1 MTTLLDLQTQASL
14 RSVKESGEP
23 FPDKQQ
29 ILEYLSSSPD
39 PVSDVL
45 LAAQFDTTCPRMRLL
60 LRELE
65 AEGSVVGDDGEWWLK
80 ETPVVVID
88 PEFKKLIPP
97 LSKEEQSQLE
107 ENIMVEGCRDPLT
120 VWKGHNILLDGHNRY
135 EICDKYGIEFY
146 VIEIELSD
154 REEAKIW
161 ILRNQLGR
169 RNLSPDKASYYR
181 GVLYNTLK
189 AKSPNPQGLNQH
201 SEVGSQFDAQ
211 PKLKTKDVVSKQL
224 GVSSATIVRDG
235 KYADNLEAIATHV
248 GDEARTAILGG
259 EAKLSKKDVEEIA
272 DVAKKDPDRAREA
285 FKQTE
290 GKDIV
295 ERIKERHPVPFPY
308 RVGDVCC
315 IIAKGEPSL
324 RKYSGCWGII
334 LEVGEFFARVGVWD
348 GEIEAVKPYNLSE
361 YSFSPAQ
368 KAEVAKIRDRL
379 VRLQKAITQ
388 APHLE
393 TAGLAVLADI
403 AKKKEPYLSELEEK
417 LMLTLEAEYLNQ

>member
-1 MTTLLDLQTQASL
+1 M
-14 RSVKESGEP
+14 RS
-23 FPDKQQ
+23 
-29 ILEYLSSSPD
+29 
-39 PVSDVL
+39 
-45 LAAQFDTTCPRMRLL
+45 L

-65 AEGSVVGDDGEWWLK
+65 AEGTVVGDDGEWRLK
-80 ETPVVVID
+80 EAPVVNID

-97 LSKEEQSQLE
+97 LSPQERSQLE
-107 ENIMVEGCRDPLT
+107 ENILAEGCRDPLT
-120 VWKGHNILLDGHNRY
+120 VWKEQNILLDGHNRY

-146 VIEIELSD
+146 VSEIELSN

-189 AKSPNPQGLNQH
+189 AKTSNPQGKNQH
-201 SEVGSQFDAQ
+201 SDIEVGGHFDHQ
-211 PKLKTKDVVSKQL
+211 PDSLKTAEIISEQL
-224 GVSSATIVRDG
+224 GVSEKTIRRDA
-235 KYADNLEAIATHV
+235 KYADSLEAIATHV
-248 GDEARTAILGG
+248 GDEARTVILDG
-259 EAKLSKKDVEEIA
+259 EAKLSKKDVEVIA
-272 DVAKKDPDRAREA
+272 DVAKQNPERVKEA
-285 FKQTE
+285 FKQTK
-290 GKDIV
+290 GKGIV
-295 ERIKERHPVPFPY
+295 QQIKERHPVPFPY

-334 LEVGEFFARVGVWD
+334 LETGEFSARIGVWD

-368 KAEVAKIRDRL
+368 KAEVVRIRDRL
-379 VRLQKAITQ
+379 VRLQRAITQ

-403 AKKKEPYLSELEEK
+403 AKKKEPYLSELEKK
-417 LMLTLEAEYLNQ
+417 LLRTLEVEYLKGKEERQVANR